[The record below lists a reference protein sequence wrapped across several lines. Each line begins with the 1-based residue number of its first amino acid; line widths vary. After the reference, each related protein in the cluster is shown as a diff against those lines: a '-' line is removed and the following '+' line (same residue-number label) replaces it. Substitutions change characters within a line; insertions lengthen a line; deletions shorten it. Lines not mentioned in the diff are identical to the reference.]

1 MSVPGCPLLSAP
13 WFVWSVRLSLGYKK
27 RRRRK
32 KKKEKKKQHSNRRT
46 VSLNGTGNKAASS
59 QKRVVC
65 LSAGLLLF
73 WQDKTHTGVDSSP
86 PSSSSSA
93 LLLSSPPPLLLLRA
107 QPSCFSSGSTL
118 RARTVPPRHTAPP
131 WRHGWWVA
139 GREGGEMGGDT
150 ALLWF
155 IHYYQDISFFS
166 FFLIMHLVLYT
177 LLCKQ
182 HFKSFYFIICLF
194 HNI

>member
-1 MSVPGCPLLSAP
+1 MSSLLPPTHSRDISDSGVSVPGSVLYWVLRDLFGRSVCLL
-13 WFVWSVRLSLGYKK
+13 VTKK
-27 RRRRK
+27 KER

-59 QKRVVC
+59 QKRSR
-65 LSAGLLLF
+65 LSLCGAVALF

-93 LLLSSPPPLLLLRA
+93 LLLSSPPPPLLLLLRA
-107 QPSCFSSGSTL
+107 QPSCFSSTL

-139 GREGGEMGGDT
+139 GREGGGRRGGHCPVMIHS
-150 ALLWF
+150 LLSR
-155 IHYYQDISFFS
+155 HY
-166 FFLIMHLVLYT
+166 FL
-177 LLCKQ
+177 
-182 HFKSFYFIICLF
+182 LF
-194 HNI
+194 LSSHAPCSVNNI

>member
-27 RRRRK
+27 R
-32 KKKEKKKQHSNRRT
+32 KKEKKQHSNRRT

-73 WQDKTHTGVDSSP
+73 CQDKTHTGVDSSP

-107 QPSCFSSGSTL
+107 QPSCFSSSSTL

-139 GREGGEMGGDT
+139 GREGGKRGREGGTLPCYDS
-150 ALLWF
+150 F
-155 IHYYQDISFFS
+155 IIIKTLVSFYFY
-166 FFLIMHLVLYT
+166 LIMHLVLYT

-182 HFKSFYFIICLF
+182 HLKSLYFLICLF
-194 HNI
+194 HHI